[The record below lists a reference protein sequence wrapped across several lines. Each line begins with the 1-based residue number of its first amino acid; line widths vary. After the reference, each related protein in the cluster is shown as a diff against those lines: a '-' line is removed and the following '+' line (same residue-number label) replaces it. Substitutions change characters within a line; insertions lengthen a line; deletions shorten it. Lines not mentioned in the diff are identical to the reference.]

1 MLTITFNAPIEIKAH
16 STKSYFHFIV
26 LTAANLS
33 LFKEML
39 RKNENPISSPLLLL
53 LVHQSLSVTSVLN
66 QLIYHDL
73 RRAAQLHPVSFW
85 PRGPMDYDI
94 KNARGS

>member
-1 MLTITFNAPIEIKAH
+1 MITITFKAPTEIKVH
-16 STKSYFHFIV
+16 STKSYFDFIV
-26 LTAANLS
+26 LFAANLS

-53 LVHQSLSVTSVLN
+53 LVHQSLSVTSVPN

-94 KNARGS
+94 RSTRGS